1 MSNKIQIRRS
11 ALNVAP
17 VAGTLENGEMAW
29 VDHSNSSGGTD
40 GILYIG
46 DMSNGTAVVRTI
58 GGTLS
63 SQYTL
68 DLLTDTA
75 LTGNATATTQAP
87 TDNSTRIATT
97 AYVNDRINL
106 SGGSFATLTDTDFTG
121 QALANGQMAI
131 YDADADSGN
140 GKWENQ
146 ALSGDVTIS
155 KDGVV
160 AVNSVQ
166 AGSINLDTDAQGT
179 YVSDILPTANEIE
192 VSSVST
198 GQGRAF
204 TIGLPDDVTITGD
217 LTVNGTTTRVESTV
231 VSVADPVFVIG
242 DDSAQNTQDRG
253 IEFKYNK
260 TADAANAKLGW
271 FGYDATDD
279 AFTYIPDA
287 VNTGEVF
294 SPASGTGIGNAIFAD
309 ITGEMQTAVQPNV
322 TTMSGLIEVGTI
334 TTGTWNGTFIASSH
348 GGTGLDTSAATGVG
362 IVTNGTWSTPAF
374 LDQAQGGTG
383 RTSTADGDLLMG
395 AASGGMTVLN
405 LGTAG
410 QKLSVSSAGAPE
422 WTDTFDGGTF

>member
-11 ALNVAP
+11 DLAVAP
-17 VAGTLENGEMAW
+17 AAGSLAKGEMAW
-29 VDHSNSSGGTD
+29 VDHGASQGAGGAN

-46 DMSNGTAVVRTI
+46 DVSSGTAIVRTV

-75 LTGNATATTQAP
+75 LTGTPTAP
-87 TDNSTRIATT
+87 TQLVSTAPSNQVATSQYVDDRIAQ
-97 AYVNDRINL
+97 
-106 SGGSFATLTDTDFTG
+106 SGGAFETLTDTLFANKASG
-121 QALANGQMAI
+121 HLAI
-131 YDADADSGN
+131 FDADLGV
-140 GKWENQ
+140 WENK
-146 ALSGDVTIS
+146 AAGGDVTMN
-155 KDGVV
+155 KEGVIQ
-160 AVNSVQ
+160 VNSVQ
-166 AGSINLDTDAQGT
+166 AGAINPDTDFGST
-179 YVSDILPTANEIE
+179 YVSNVTGTPNEVEVTATDVGVN
-192 VSSVST
+192 
-198 GQGRAF
+198 R
-204 TIGLPDDVTITGD
+204 TIQVGLPDDVTITGD

-260 TADAANAKLGW
+260 TVDAANAKSGW
-271 FGYDATDD
+271 FGYDESSD

-287 VNTGEVF
+287 TNTNEVF
-294 SPASGTGIGNAIFAD
+294 SGNVGNAIFTD

-348 GGTGLDTSAATGVG
+348 GGTGIDTSAATGVG

-383 RTSTADGDLLMG
+383 RTSTADGDLLIG
-395 AASGGMTVLN
+395 AASGGMTVLAM
-405 LGTAG
+405 GTVG
-410 QKLSVSSAGAPE
+410 QKLAVSASGTAE
-422 WTDTFDGGTF
+422 WSDTFDGGTF